1 MYEIPMPEKTKTTRK
16 ETKEILKYFYK
27 KMLPYKGKVLIC
39 IGCTIL
45 CTLLGVYTPILTAEL
60 TNFISQYWIL
70 ENREIYENL
79 FKCLILISIAWAIP
93 IVLQNL
99 LHLLSTKITLQGTTD
114 IQNEGLQFLFK
125 SSYRFLTD
133 NQLGNISSR
142 IDQLAR
148 NFCTFFNAI
157 SGHLL
162 EFFITIPVT
171 IVIIFSENWT
181 LWICFLIFW
190 ILDIGIHY
198 WFYKKGTKKYEMQAE
213 KQSKQSWYLYDV
225 LTNMLN
231 VLTFSSHT
239 FEYKNRWKYRN
250 ERMDS
255 VLDVRKFKVKRNLL
269 LGTLSLIFEIG
280 AVFLTIK
287 LRYTGMVPIST
298 IVLVLMF
305 VGRFNSQLSIV
316 PSLMDDVSQIMGES
330 KKPLEILNTPH
341 EIVDKTEKK
350 LKVWAWKIEF
360 QDLTFGY
367 SKDVKVF
374 EHFDLRIKPWEK
386 IALVGQSG
394 SGKSS
399 LTKLLFRFYDLFDG
413 KITIDDQD
421 ISEVTQESLRS
432 QISLVPQE
440 VILFHRSLKENICYG
455 NPKATEEEMISACKM
470 ARSYDFISKQ
480 ERGFD
485 TLVGERGI
493 KLSWWE
499 RQRVAIARAIL
510 ENKKILVLDEATSA
524 LDSESEVLIQEAMD
538 EVMKNKTCIVIAHRL
553 STIRKMD
560 KIIVMEKGKIIE
572 KGSHNEL
579 LNLDGTYARLWNLQS
594 DGFLGEE

>member
-1 MYEIPMPEKTKTTRK
+1 MPEKTKTTRK

-142 IDQLAR
+142 INQLAG

-198 WFYKKGTKKYEMQAE
+198 WFYKKGTKKYEIQAE
-213 KQSKQSWYLYDV
+213 KKSKQSWYLYDV

-280 AVFLTIK
+280 AVFLTIR

-316 PSLMDDVSQIMGES
+316 PFLMDDVSQIMGES
-330 KKPLEILNTPH
+330 KEPLEILRTPH

-360 QDLTFGY
+360 QDITFGY

-399 LTKLLFRFYDLFDG
+399 LTKLLFRFFDLFEG

-421 ISEVTQESLRS
+421 ISQVSQESLRS

-440 VILFHRSLKENICYG
+440 VILFHRSLRENICYG
-455 NPKATEEEMISACKM
+455 NPKATEEEMISACNM
-470 ARSYDFISKQ
+470 ARCYDFISKLEQ
-480 ERGFD
+480 GFD

-493 KLSWWE
+493 KLSGGE

-524 LDSESEVLIQEAMD
+524 LDSESEVLIQEAME
-538 EVMKNKTCIVIAHRL
+538 EVMKNKTCIVVAHRL

-560 KIIVMEKGKIIE
+560 KIVVMEEGKIIE
-572 KGSHNEL
+572 KWSHNEL
-579 LNLDGTYARLWNLQS
+579 LNLNGTYARLWDLQS

>member
-1 MYEIPMPEKTKTTRK
+1 MGNSEKTKTTRK
-16 ETKEILKYFYK
+16 ETKQILKYFYK

-45 CTLLGVYTPILTAEL
+45 CTLLGVYTPILTAEM
-60 TNFISQYWIL
+60 TDVISQYGNLDI
-70 ENREIYENL
+70 ENAEIYAQ
-79 FKCLILISIAWAIP
+79 LIKIVGLIGIAWCVQILAM
-93 IVLQNL
+93 NL
-99 LHLLSTKITLQGTTD
+99 LQYVSTKVTLQWTTD
-114 IQNEGLQFLFK
+114 IQDENFHFLTH

-133 NQLGNISSR
+133 NQSGEIYSKLDI
-142 IDQLAR
+142 LAG
-148 NFCTFFNAI
+148 NFCTFFYAVTD
-157 SGHLL
+157 SLL
-162 EFFITIPVT
+162 DFCLTIPITIC
-171 IVIIFSENWT
+171 IIFSQNIRLGFW
-181 LWICFLIFW
+181 FLVFW
-190 ILDIGIHY
+190 IAYFFGHY
-198 WFYKKGTKKYEMQAE
+198 RFYHKCTEKYEKAAE
-213 KQSKQSWYLYDV
+213 TKSKEGGFVYDV
-225 LTNMLN
+225 LTNMIN
-231 VLTFSSHT
+231 ILTLGSAQREF
-239 FEYKNRWKYRN
+239 KKRKIYRN
-250 ERMDS
+250 DW
-255 VLDVRKFKVKRNLL
+255 VDAQLNVRKFKTIRNLL
-269 LGTLSLIFEIG
+269 LGIIAIVFEIWAILF
-280 AVFLTIK
+280 AVK
-287 LRYTGMVPIST
+287 LRYDGEVEIST
-298 IVLVLMF
+298 IVLVFMF
-305 VGRFNSQLSIV
+305 VGRFVGQLRII
-316 PSLMDDVSQIMGES
+316 PNIIDDVSRIMGES

-341 EIVDKTEKK
+341 EIVDKSEKK
-350 LKVWAWKIEF
+350 LKIWSWKIEF
-360 QDLTFGY
+360 QDITFGY

-374 EHFDLRIKPWEK
+374 EHFDLRIKPGEK

-413 KITIDDQD
+413 EITIDDQD

-432 QISLVPQE
+432 QISLVPQD

-470 ARSYDFISKQ
+470 ARCYDFISQ
-480 ERGFD
+480 LEHGFD

-524 LDSESEVLIQEAMD
+524 LDSESEVLIQEAME

-572 KGSHNEL
+572 KGSHSEL
-579 LNLDGTYARLWNLQS
+579 LNLNGTYARLWNLQS